1 MGTWFQEEVAGD
13 RYIFDSELNPVVLG
27 CPQGEPVFVIPGEH
41 AAEAERACVAHNA
54 ALDGTRERA
63 AEIRSDFKRLAE
75 KIADGTSPRVK
86 QGEGK
91 PYAIPSVAEYE
102 VLMEAYLQQ
111 RHEIARVKHA
121 AEAERACVAHNAY
134 YDAKLDEWRR
144 RAEAAEYRIEHPPLA
159 ENQDDLARICFEAY
173 MQYSSPESLVDKPW
187 SDEDPWE
194 TYAWRLAANAVRVA
208 VEAESLRVVP
218 VVLERG
224 EEAKITAGTAVPHS
238 LDEAL
243 PGDD

>member
-121 AEAERACVAHNAY
+121 
-134 YDAKLDEWRR
+134 L
-144 RAEAAEYRIEHPPLA
+144 
-159 ENQDDLARICFEAY
+159 
-173 MQYSSPESLVDKPW
+173 
-187 SDEDPWE
+187 
-194 TYAWRLAANAVRVA
+194 
-208 VEAESLRVVP
+208 VP
-218 VVLERG
+218 VPVGAPCKVRAVYYFSFFVAGDGLFIRKTNGCALLSGTVPAGGLMSDLMVQPVELVKA

>member
-1 MGTWFQEEVAGD
+1 MSTWFQEEVAGD

-41 AAEAERACVAHNA
+41 AV
-54 ALDGTRERA
+54 
-63 AEIRSDFKRLAE
+63 
-75 KIADGTSPRVK
+75 
-86 QGEGK
+86 
-91 PYAIPSVAEYE
+91 
-102 VLMEAYLQQ
+102 
-111 RHEIARVKHA
+111 
-121 AEAERACVAHNAY
+121 EAERACVAHNAY

-218 VVLERG
+218 VVLEKG